1 LIVIRWAWSKDFL
14 PDSSI
19 LVAILRLI
27 DFLRLLVIPSLSL
40 FGRDSTPPC
49 PTDYDQAFSSL
60 GPTTNLKKS
69 MRRKIATKIEE
80 SGRKSLQ
87 SRRKR
92 GQRAGLAPMPNGL
105 RSSLFFARSHNIPS
119 HEILAVRQLQH
130 NLEKSMRRKIATKI
144 EESGRKSLQSR
155 RKRGQRAGLALG
167 RDSTPPCPTDYDQA
181 FSSLGPTTSPAMR
194 F

>member
-1 LIVIRWAWSKDFL
+1 MRLDNICARPALWPRFLRDCKDFL

-60 GPTTNLKKS
+60 GPTT
-69 MRRKIATKIEE
+69 
-80 SGRKSLQ
+80 
-87 SRRKR
+87 
-92 GQRAGLAPMPNGL
+92 
-105 RSSLFFARSHNIPS
+105 
-119 HEILAVRQLQH
+119 
-130 NLEKSMRRKIATKI
+130 
-144 EESGRKSLQSR
+144 
-155 RKRGQRAGLALG
+155 
-167 RDSTPPCPTDYDQA
+167 
-181 FSSLGPTTSPAMR
+181 SPAMR